1 MARRPA
7 HGSRLQ
13 PPADHVLGSRC
24 WQPAAMGLPG
34 IAVFLGGHHAVL
46 ALRPLHGAEGPTDEN
61 LKFTLNMVSILEGI
75 NSPEH
80 VKKLSLSDLDQ
91 LAAEIRERLI
101 TVLSN
106 NGGHLGPNL
115 GVVELTI
122 ALHYVF
128 NTPGDS
134 FLFDVSHQAYVH
146 KLLTGREKQF
156 HTIRTPDGLNGFML
170 RTESPHDCYGA
181 GHAGTALSAA
191 LGMAAARD
199 KTGGKEHVVAVAGD
213 AAFTCGITYEAL
225 NNIAHHTRRML
236 VVLNDN
242 EWSIDKNVGAIAS
255 YLNTIVTH
263 PKYDFLHERARK
275 FVEKVGG
282 KMALRMAQKAEES
295 MKAMLWPSVIFEELG
310 LRYYGPIDGHDIPTL
325 IKTFEFLKTQDRPV
339 LLHVLTQKGKGFA
352 PALKQ
357 PDKFH
362 GLGKYKIESGETAP
376 TPTPTYS
383 EIFGKTLAKF
393 AETNQ
398 KLVAITAAM
407 PSGTGLSHFAKAH
420 PSRYFDVGIA
430 EEHATLFA
438 CGLATQGL
446 QPFLAIYS
454 TFFQRAYD
462 MAIHDMGIQ
471 KLNVKLCMDR
481 AGLSGDDGPTHHG
494 LFDIGYLRHIPNWV
508 HMQPKDED
516 DFVDMLWT
524 MAHYNGGPIAVRYP
538 RGAGTGAKIKPEP
551 KLLEIGKAEVV
562 QHGRDVAIFGLG
574 NMFEVAEEA
583 AKKLEEKGISVALIN
598 PRWIKP
604 MDTGTLEF
612 FARSVEVVATIEDH
626 VLHNGF
632 GCAVMEH
639 LHSQQI
645 NTPVVRIGWPD
656 EFIEHGSV
664 PILRKKHGIT
674 ADALVE
680 KVLPLL
686 QKKSAAK
693 SSVA

>member
-1 MARRPA
+1 MNPKAQMMKSSSSESVQTFEATAAP
-7 HGSRLQ
+7 SRLLDGIRS
-13 PPADHVLGSRC
+13 PADVK
-24 WQPAAMGLPG
+24 
-34 IAVFLGGHHAVL
+34 
-46 ALRPLHGAEGPTDEN
+46 ALREQ
-61 LKFTLNMVSILEGI
+61 
-75 NSPEH
+75 
-80 VKKLSLSDLDQ
+80 DLPQ
-91 LAAEIRERLI
+91 LAQEVREELI
-101 TVLSN
+101 EVLSQT
-106 NGGHLGPNL
+106 GGHLGPNL

-122 ALHYVF
+122 ALHRVF
-128 NTPGDS
+128 NTPHDR
-134 FLFDVSHQAYVH
+134 FVMDVSHQGYVH
-146 KLLTGREKQF
+146 KMFTGRLDRFNTMRQF
-156 HTIRTPDGLNGFML
+156 GGLNGFLL
-170 RTESPHDCYGA
+170 RTESQHDCYGA

-191 LGMAAARD
+191 LGMAVGRD
-199 KTGGKEHVVAVAGD
+199 LRGGDENIVVVAGD
-213 AAFTCGITYEAL
+213 AALTCGISYEAL
-225 NNIAHHTRRML
+225 NNVKAHTKRFI

-242 EWSIDKNVGAIAS
+242 EWSIAKNVGAIAN
-255 YLNTIVTH
+255 YLNTIATSPTFAH
-263 PKYDFLHERARK
+263 LHEKAAH
-275 FVEKVGG
+275 FVRSVAGKSVAHFAHKV
-282 KMALRMAQKAEES
+282 EES
-295 MKAMLWPSVIFEELG
+295 VKGLLVPSVIFEELG
-310 LRYYGPIDGHDIPTL
+310 LRYYGPIDGHDIPLL
-325 IKTFEFLKTQDRPV
+325 IRTFEFLKTQEEPV
-339 LLHVLTQKGKGFA
+339 LLHILTQKGKGYA

-420 PSRYFDVGIA
+420 PDRYFDVGIA

-462 MAIHDMGIQ
+462 MAIHDIAIQ
-471 KLNVKLCMDR
+471 NLNVKLCMDR

-494 LFDIGYLRHIPNWV
+494 LFDIGYLRHVPNWV

-516 DFVDMLWT
+516 EFVDMLWT
-524 MAHYNGGPIAVRYP
+524 MAHYNSGPIAIRYP
-538 RGAGTGAKIKPEP
+538 RGSGTGAKVKPEP

-574 NMFEVAEEA
+574 NMFEVAQEA
-583 AKKLEEKGISVALIN
+583 ARKLEEKGISVALIN

-612 FARSVEVVATIEDH
+612 FARSVEVVCTIEDH

-639 LHSQQI
+639 LHSQMI
-645 NTPVVRIGWPD
+645 DTPVARIGWPD
-656 EFIEHGSV
+656 QFIEHGAV

-686 QKKSAAK
+686 RKKS
-693 SSVA
+693 SLRPSVA

>member
-1 MARRPA
+1 MTKSDSSETNTAEKPV
-7 HGSRLQ
+7 RLLDRIRS
-13 PPADHVLGSRC
+13 PLD
-24 WQPAAMGLPG
+24 
-34 IAVFLGGHHAVL
+34 IK
-46 ALRPLHGAEGPTDEN
+46 ALREQ
-61 LKFTLNMVSILEGI
+61 
-75 NSPEH
+75 
-80 VKKLSLSDLDQ
+80 DLPQ
-91 LAAEIRERLI
+91 LAQEVRDELIR
-101 TVLSN
+101 VLSQT
-106 NGGHLGPNL
+106 GGHLGPNL

-122 ALHYVF
+122 ALHRVF
-128 NTPGDS
+128 NTPRDR
-134 FLFDVSHQAYVH
+134 FVMDVSHQGYVH
-146 KLLTGREKQF
+146 KLFTGRLDRF
-156 HTIRTPDGLNGFML
+156 HTMRQFGGLNGFLL
-170 RTESPHDCYGA
+170 RTESEHDCYGA

-191 LGMAAARD
+191 LGMAVGRD
-199 KTGGKEHVVAVAGD
+199 VKRGDEHIVVIAGD
-213 AAFTCGITYEAL
+213 AAFTNGISYEAL
-225 NNIAHHTRRML
+225 NNVCQTKRFI

-242 EWSIDKNVGAIAS
+242 EWSIAKNVGAIAN
-255 YLNTIVTH
+255 YFNRIVTSETFSH
-263 PKYDFLHERARK
+263 LHDKARQFVRAIAGKYA
-275 FVEKVGG
+275 VELAHKV
-282 KMALRMAQKAEES
+282 EEGV
-295 MKAMLWPSVIFEELG
+295 KGLLVPSVIFEEFG
-310 LRYYGPIDGHDIPTL
+310 LHYYGPIDGHDIPLLTR
-325 IKTFEFLKTQDRPV
+325 TFEFLKTQNHPV
-339 LLHVLTQKGKGFA
+339 LLHILTKKGKGYE
-352 PALKQ
+352 PAIKQ

-376 TPTPTYS
+376 APTPTYS
-383 EIFGKTLAKF
+383 EIIGKSLAKF
-393 AETNQ
+393 ADTNQ

-407 PSGTGLSHFAKAH
+407 PSGTGLSHFQKAH
-420 PSRYFDVGIA
+420 PDRYFDVGIA
-430 EEHATLFA
+430 EEHAALFA

-446 QPFLAIYS
+446 TPFLAIYS

-462 MAIHDMGIQ
+462 MAIHDMAIQ
-471 KLNVKLCMDR
+471 RLNVRLCMDR

-516 DFVDMLWT
+516 EFVDMLWT
-524 MAHYNGGPIAVRYP
+524 MANYNSGPIAIRYP
-538 RGAGTGAKIKPEP
+538 RGSGTSAKIKPEP

-562 QHGRDVAIFGLG
+562 KHGRDAAIFGLG

-645 NTPVVRIGWPD
+645 NTPVVRVGWPD
-656 EFIEHGSV
+656 EFIEHGAV
-664 PILRKKHGIT
+664 PLLRKKHGIT

-686 QKKSAAK
+686 KKKPVAK
-693 SSVA
+693 TSVA